1 MRALTALIAI
11 AVVIAVAAC
20 GSSGST
26 TTTGSAHPQTLASRP
41 YGFRVTLTP
50 NWEEQDAQVNWNGK
64 GLPDLSDPAWAD
76 FTGTVTGNE
85 LSVVSAPTGMGLA
98 GFKAAMQAA
107 ELSSPALRTSAQRPR
122 RPRRRQSAASRRWSG
137 RQHAPPA
144 TTSIVPPSCTESTAT
159 SSCWPPIREAT
170 PPRTAASSSRSA
182 SPSVSRART
191 GELIDTQQSHPGR
204 AL

>member
-1 MRALTALIAI
+1 MMRALTALIAI

-50 NWEEQDAQVNWNGK
+50 NWEEQDAQVDWNGK

-76 FTGTVTGNE
+76 FTDTVTGNE

-107 ELSSPALRTSAQRPR
+107 ELSSPG
-122 RPRRRQSAASRRWSG
+122 ASHKCS
-137 RQHAPPA
+137 
-144 TTSIVPPSCTESTAT
+144 
-159 SSCWPPIREAT
+159 
-170 PPRTAASSSRSA
+170 ASSSAAQTSVGGESA
-182 SPSVSRART
+182 LEWTSACASGDHVNN
-191 GELIDTQQSHPGR
+191 L
-204 AL
+204 